1 MKEKKPTKLDVE
13 NSVKTIE
20 DYYKGKV
27 INADYDVRETD
38 GYISKKYADIVID
51 GCFSFEIRL
60 IHGVEEIYF
69 SGLEPITLRLS
80 KTVTLKL
87 SFSESEKK
95 QAYDNFMLKHNS

>member
-1 MKEKKPTKLDVE
+1 METKPTELDVE
-13 NSVKTIE
+13 NSIKIIE

-27 INADYDVRETD
+27 INANYDVL
-38 GYISKKYADIVID
+38 YIDKAKCSTCVHIVID
-51 GCFSFEIRL
+51 EDHKIEVWFRHSLKNIDLFNWSSNDIVL
-60 IHGVEEIYF
+60 N
-69 SGLEPITLRLS
+69 